1 MKLSKSHLLKTMFK
15 ICYLSQQDHGHYSE
29 DEVEDIP
36 EKLPADKE
44 KKTECEELNQMSI
57 KYITVI
63 NDLIQHLCVF
73 TYFSYSNKTEFLK

>member
-1 MKLSKSHLLKTMFK
+1 MLK
-15 ICYLSQQDHGHYSE
+15 ICCDLSQQDHGHYSE

-36 EKLPADKE
+36 EKSPLPADKD
-44 KKTECEELNQMSI
+44 KKTECEELNQMCI

-73 TYFSYSNKTEFLK
+73 TYFSYSNKTEFIK